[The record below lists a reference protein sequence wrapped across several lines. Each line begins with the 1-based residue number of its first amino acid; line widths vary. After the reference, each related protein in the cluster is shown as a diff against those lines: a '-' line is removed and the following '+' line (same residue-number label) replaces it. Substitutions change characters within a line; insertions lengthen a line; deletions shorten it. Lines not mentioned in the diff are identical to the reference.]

1 MKVRLAGI
9 VNESVND
16 GPGLRIVIFFQGCDH
31 HCPGCHNPQTWSF
44 SGGAEYEVDSLLDH
58 LCDHPLIRGITLS
71 GGDPFYQP
79 EAAAR
84 IAANFHE
91 RGKDVWAYTGF
102 VWKDLRNSPGSAWQE
117 LLEDIDVLVDGPF
130 LQEQRDL
137 KIPFRGSAN
146 QRIIRVP
153 ESLQQNQIVLWNSLP
168 Q

>member
-16 GPGLRIVIFFQGCDH
+16 GPGLRIVLFFQGCNH

-44 SGGAEYEVDSLLDH
+44 SGGEEYDVDTLLAD
-58 LCDHPLIRGITLS
+58 LKDNPLIRGITLS

-79 EAAAR
+79 KAAAR

-102 VWKDLRNSPGSAWQE
+102 EWAELISQPGSAWQE
-117 LLEDIDVLVDGPF
+117 LIEDVDVLVDGPF

-137 KIPFRGSAN
+137 NLPFRGSAN
-146 QRIIRVP
+146 QHLICVSQSVQENKIIF
-153 ESLQQNQIVLWNSLP
+153 WNRTP

>member
-1 MKVRLAGI
+1 M
-9 VNESVND
+9 
-16 GPGLRIVIFFQGCDH
+16 
-31 HCPGCHNPQTWSF
+31 
-44 SGGAEYEVDSLLDH
+44 DH

-102 VWKDLRNSPGSAWQE
+102 VWNDLRNSPGTVWQE